1 MIGFSKSLWRFISD
15 FSDAI
20 IVSYFHSN
28 GGGHYVA
35 GIKEKYD
42 LRFYN
47 CSLSP
52 YGDLSKHVL
61 SIDSF
66 FKRLK
71 DNDKTP
77 SFIVGVKYKKYWW

>member
-1 MIGFSKSLWRFISD
+1 MWRFISD

-20 IVSYFHSN
+20 IVSYLYRS
-28 GGGHYVA
+28 GGGHFVA
-35 GIKEKYD
+35 GIKERYD

-47 CSLSP
+47 CFLSYP
-52 YGDLSKHVL
+52 YNDLSKCVL

-66 FKRLK
+66 IARIK
-71 DNDKTP
+71 NDGFIP